1 MDDAQLI
8 AAAEMSPCVGVCK
21 SDDITGWCFGCGR
34 TTIEIKEWL
43 SYDDS
48 QRLNLAA
55 PLAERIGQL
64 VARRRAARNSAKTGS
79 RRGRTRPRPPSQ

>member
-34 TTIEIKEWL
+34 TKVEIKEW
-43 SYDDS
+43 SNYDDS
-48 QRLNLAA
+48 RRLSLVA

-64 VARRRAARNSAKTGS
+64 VARRRAARNSAKTGG
-79 RRGRTRPRPPSQ
+79 RRGRSGPRPNNQ